1 MEKLTD
7 ITGKQYPKEQ
17 LYKGSS
23 VRKEIIDFIKKEFPS
38 FDEGSYINI
47 RSLNNF
53 RKKYLLQL
61 IADELGDLNA
71 MENQVMS
78 AIQNDELIVRF
89 SEEKYQEQITFGQK
103 TADQVASFGGSWI
116 FILLFF
122 FFIICWVILNGYII
136 FSSPFDPYPFILLN
150 LILSC
155 LAALQAPII
164 MMSQNRKEAKD
175 RLRAENDYKVDL
187 KAELEIKLLHDKM
200 DHLLI
205 KQNQHLVKIQE
216 LQTDFLEDILNR
228 VNAGFNKTRNRT
240 KKS

>member
-1 MEKLTD
+1 MEKQLD

-17 LYKGSS
+17 LYKGTYI
-23 VRKEIIDFIKKEFPS
+23 RKEIVDLIRKDYPTFNEDS
-38 FDEGSYINI
+38 LINI
-47 RSLNNF
+47 ETLNNF
-53 RKKYLLQL
+53 RKRYMLQL
-61 IADELGDLNA
+61 ISDELGDLNA
-71 MENQVMS
+71 MENQVMN
-78 AIQNDELIVRF
+78 AIKNDELIVRF
-89 SEEKYQEQITFGQK
+89 SEEKYQEQITLGQK
-103 TADQVASFGGSWI
+103 TADKVASFGGSWI
-116 FILLFF
+116 FIILFF
-122 FFIICWVILNGYII
+122 FFIICWVSVNSYYMFIT
-136 FSSPFDPYPFILLN
+136 PFDPYPFILLN

-155 LAALQAPII
+155 LAAIQAPII

-228 VNAGFNKTRNRT
+228 VNSGLNNTRNRT
-240 KKS
+240 KKE